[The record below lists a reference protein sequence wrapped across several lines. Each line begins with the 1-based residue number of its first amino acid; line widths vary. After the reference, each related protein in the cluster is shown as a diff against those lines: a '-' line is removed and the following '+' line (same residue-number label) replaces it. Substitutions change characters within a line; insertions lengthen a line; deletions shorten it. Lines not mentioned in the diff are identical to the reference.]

1 MIDQMIYSFAA
12 STCTIVVIAY
22 LLKRGPILDYLAGG
36 KLTAKAVAKLGLF
49 FGLFG
54 LLELYFAKERAPYD
68 TYTLIVTF
76 AALRCGGWVGLLT
89 AGIMTLGA
97 PLFLRQE
104 ALGRAVLSVV
114 FCVVAG
120 LVARRVAGL
129 SSVKPRVIP
138 SGVVIAAGIG
148 SILLAE
154 IDAILLRLWFG
165 GAEAA
170 PFSLPMGVLRIGAN
184 SVGFVLLHMILNDA
198 LTRQAAERFRLEAE
212 RSRTMLAEA
221 ELGALRARIHPHFL
235 FNALTSIAALCRLAP
250 EQAESAT
257 VQLAQI
263 MRRALEIST
272 RPVQPLEEEAEYVT
286 DYVEIEKLRLGSRLR
301 FDWDIAPEAQS
312 AGVPPFLLQTLVENS
327 ILHGIAPKLGPG
339 FVRVIARKQRSGDIL
354 VAVADDGVGMT
365 PDERRRALPVCGDAG
380 ALPEADSAGT
390 GQRLRAHGLA
400 LSSAQLCLIYGRGSR
415 LRLFSRRDVGTLAVF
430 RIPAPPAVVTARSR
444 SHLAV
449 KSGSRSSEV
458 GAVTA
463 RLTGA

>member
-36 KLTAKAVAKLGLF
+36 KLTTKAVAKLGLF

-76 AALRCGGWVGLLT
+76 AALRCGGWVGLIT
-89 AGIMTLGA
+89 AGVMTLGA

-114 FCVVAG
+114 FCVIAG
-120 LVARRVAGL
+120 LVARRVAGM
-129 SSVKPRVIP
+129 STAKQRTVP

-154 IDAILLRLWFG
+154 IDAILLRLGFG

-170 PFSLPMGVLRIGAN
+170 PFSLSMAILRVAAN

-272 RPVQPLEEEAEYVT
+272 QPVQPLEEEAEYVT

-301 FDWDIAPEAQS
+301 FDWDIAPEAES
-312 AGVPPFLLQTLVENS
+312 AGVPPFILQTLVENS

-339 FVRVIARKQRSGDIL
+339 FVRVIARKQRSGHIL

-365 PDERRRALPVCGDAG
+365 PEERKRALPVCGETEA
-380 ALPEADSAGT
+380 PKEADGTET
-390 GQRLRAHGLA
+390 GQRPRAHGLS

-415 LRLFSRRDVGTLAVF
+415 IRLFSRRDVGTLTVF
-430 RIPAPPAVVTARSR
+430 RIPPPPAMTAAKTRT
-444 SHLAV
+444 AFPA
-449 KSGSRSSEV
+449 KAGSRSPELRTV
-458 GAVTA
+458 PIRG
-463 RLTGA
+463 TGA